1 MILRALCLA
10 ALVLVLPGCVRHPE
24 SCWVCQ
30 RDVHAS
36 VRTTLTLASG
46 KQVVACCPRCAL
58 HYQEDPGNAVR
69 EIRVTDHA
77 AGGSLPMAAA
87 FLIEGSDETPC
98 MLHHPVSDETRT
110 PMQVCYDRCMP
121 SLIAFKDEGAARAFA
136 ADHGGTLHPP
146 GTFVPPRSAS
156 P

>member
-1 MILRALCLA
+1 MIVRALCHAVLL
-10 ALVLVLPGCVRHPE
+10 LVLAGCVGQPE

-36 VRTTLTLASG
+36 VRTTLVLESG
-46 KQVVACCPRCAL
+46 RQVVACCPRCAL
-58 HYQEDPGNAVR
+58 HFQEEPGNAVR

-77 AGGSLPMAAA
+77 GGGDLPMTRA

-98 MLHHPVSDETRT
+98 MLHHPVADESRT

-136 ADHGGTLHPP
+136 ADHGGTVHLP
-146 GTFVPPRSAS
+146 GSFVPPPTAS